1 MVAVVPLHPDSSAA
15 SAARRLFGR
24 HPALDVLRAGGD
36 RVTSRRRKRWAHRY
50 TYTPKCVSS
59 TTPGPPSA
67 DNFNL
72 RSWTHD
78 SELACAVLDS
88 DDVFARDVR
97 LRLLR
102 EHLDCA
108 ADGTGDGQLAD
119 PVAAVGQIISSAQ
132 ALEAWHESGCQGPRP
147 PGRLRPHEIER
158 VDPLTRLWAKPAY
171 RVIFDPD
178 GRSYADRLL
187 GRGP

>member
-1 MVAVVPLHPDSSAA
+1 VYVHSKACVIDDTWACIGSA
-15 SAARRLFGR
+15 
-24 HPALDVLRAGGD
+24 
-36 RVTSRRRKRWAHRY
+36 
-50 TYTPKCVSS
+50 
-59 TTPGPPSA
+59 
-67 DNFNL
+67 NFNR

-88 DDVFARDVR
+88 DDVFALELR
-97 LRLLR
+97 LRLMR
-102 EHLDCA
+102 EHLDRA
-108 ADGTGDGQLAD
+108 ADGSEDGGLTDPASAVDEICASAD
-119 PVAAVGQIISSAQ
+119 T
-132 ALEAWHESGCQGPRP
+132 LEAWHQSGREGPRP

-158 VDPLTRLWAKPAY
+158 VDALTRLWAEPAY